1 MPSDHQHHDAAPTIT
16 DVAAAAGVGR
26 ATVARTLGNYGS
38 VSDATRA
45 KVMLAAERLGYK
57 PNALAR
63 SMTTGITKTLGIV
76 VADVANPFFT
86 GVLKGISEAAKLAG
100 YDAIIL
106 STDEKLQLEQ
116 DAVGVLLAKQVDG
129 LVVAS
134 AAGRHDDT
142 SHLTGAMERGIP
154 VVLIDRLVDSLD
166 TDSVVIDN
174 REAARSAVDS
184 LIQNGHRRIAFAW
197 GPVTLS
203 PATDLEQM
211 HRILDDALWSDG
223 ERLRGYLDALND
235 AGIPFDTALVT
246 HVLKNEGQATRAVS
260 GMLALADPPTAI
272 FTTETEATI
281 GALHALRA
289 RNLRLLKDV
298 SLIGFDDSP
307 WAAVMEPPLT
317 MIRQPVRE
325 LGAVAIQQLI
335 ARINGDASA
344 PSRHVLPSTLIA
356 RSSDGP
362 VPSAA
367 AGR

>member
-1 MPSDHQHHDAAPTIT
+1 MSSDHQHHAAAPTIT
-16 DVAAAAGVGR
+16 EVAAAAGVGR

-45 KVMLAAERLGYK
+45 KVMLAAERLGYR
-57 PNALAR
+57 PNTLAR
-63 SMTTGITKTLGIV
+63 SMTTGITKTIGIV
-76 VADVANPFFT
+76 LADVANPFFS
-86 GVLKGISEAAKLAG
+86 GVLKGISETAKLAG

-106 STDEKLQLEQ
+106 STDEKLELER
-116 DAVGVLLAKQVDG
+116 DAIGVLLAKQVDG

-134 AAGRHDDT
+134 AAGRSHDV
-142 SHLTGAMERGIP
+142 SHLSNAIDRGIP
-154 VVLIDRLVDSLD
+154 VVLIDRLVDGLD

-174 REAARSAVDS
+174 REAARSAVSS
-184 LIQNGHRRIAFAW
+184 LIHNGHRRIAFAW

-211 HRILDDALWSDG
+211 HRILDESLWSDG
-223 ERLRGYLDALND
+223 ERLRGYLDALEE

-260 GMLALADPPTAI
+260 GMLALADPPTGI
-272 FTTETEATI
+272 FTTETEATV

-317 MIRQPVRE
+317 MIQQPMRE
-325 LGAVAIQQLI
+325 LGTVAAQQLI
-335 ARINGDASA
+335 ARINGDTSA
-344 PSRHVLPSTLIA
+344 PMKHVLPSTLIA
-356 RSSDGP
+356 RASDGP
-362 VPSAA
+362 VPAVH
-367 AGR
+367 GE

>member
-86 GVLKGISEAAKLAG
+86 GVLKGISETAKLAG

-129 LVVAS
+129 LIVAS
-134 AAGRHDDT
+134 AAGRHDDIL
-142 SHLTGAMERGIP
+142 HLTGAMERGIP

-211 HRILDDALWSDG
+211 HRILDDTLWSDG

-246 HVLKNEGQATRAVS
+246 HVLKNEGQATRAIS

-281 GALHALRA
+281 GALHALQA

-325 LGAVAIQQLI
+325 LGAVATQQLI
-335 ARINGDASA
+335 ARINGDVSA

-362 VPSAA
+362 VPSAVP
-367 AGR
+367 GT

>member
-1 MPSDHQHHDAAPTIT
+1 MASDHQNHPTAPTIT
-16 DVAAAAGVGR
+16 EVAAAAGVGR

-45 KVMLAAERLGYK
+45 KVMKAAQKLGYQ
-57 PNALAR
+57 PNSLAR
-63 SMTTGITKTLGIV
+63 SMTTGVTKTLGIV
-76 VADVANPFFT
+76 LADVANPFFS
-86 GVLKGISEAAKLAG
+86 GVLRGISQTAKAYG

-106 STDEKLQLEQ
+106 STDEKLDLER
-116 DAVGVLLAKQVDG
+116 DAVAVLLAKQVDG

-134 AAGRHDDT
+134 AASRNDDV
-142 SHLTGAMERGIP
+142 SHLSNAMERGTP

-174 REAARSAVDS
+174 REAARSAVAS
-184 LIQNGHRRIAFAW
+184 LIRNGHRRIAFAW

-203 PATDLEQM
+203 PATDLHQM
-211 HRILDDALWSDG
+211 HGILDQALWSDG
-223 ERLRGYLDALND
+223 ERLRGYLDALEE
-235 AGIPFDTALVT
+235 AGLPFDTALIT
-246 HVLKNEGQATRAVS
+246 HVLKNEDQAARAVS

-272 FTTETEATI
+272 FTTETEATV

-289 RNLRLLKDV
+289 RNLRLLEDV

-317 MIRQPVRE
+317 MIQQPMHQM
-325 LGAVAIQQLI
+325 GMTASQQLI
-335 ARINGDASA
+335 SRIDGDDSA
-344 PSRHVLPSTLIA
+344 PRKHVLASMLVA

-362 VPSAA
+362 VRAA
-367 AGR
+367 AGKG